1 MRDWNKFGVVVFTD
15 LTEKRKLSLEV
26 ENFHRKWI
34 NLWPKKI
41 IIQKHEIPKE
51 MVWIGRVD
59 LKMGDNRLI
68 TDTLSYFDIA
78 RNNAGYV
85 ICNI

>member
-1 MRDWNKFGVVVFTD
+1 MPPPGATGEQLAKEKVD
-15 LTEKRKLSLEV
+15 LQSPSPRA
-26 ENFHRKWI
+26 
-34 NLWPKKI
+34 
-41 IIQKHEIPKE
+41 QY
-51 MVWIGRVD
+51 GRVD

-85 ICNI
+85 ICNM

>member
-51 MVWIGRVD
+51 MVWIGRLVENLYVEEENLCWD
-59 LKMGDNRLI
+59 FQSPPCSPHWGN
-68 TDTLSYFDIA
+68 YF
-78 RNNAGYV
+78 
-85 ICNI
+85 